1 MTGKNPVTCD
11 RLTRGQYHLIT
22 LYRSFV
28 LYKEMHGHNQFIK
41 TSRAGR
47 SRPAPTPTPTTRGQ
61 ASRGQASQGQT
72 RDQLAVSLNDG
83 FYERPA
89 GINPPRERY
98 LTDRLDI
105 LRQSLEAWQTNP
117 LARRIVELTSQYV
130 VGGGMAITSP
140 DPAANSFL
148 QTWWNHPLNNLD
160 IRCNEWCDELTRS
173 GELFLLLSTD
183 PAGMSYTRAI
193 PAAQIQSITHRAN
206 DVEQELEY
214 LEYPAP
220 GQMEGQRWSA
230 WQETP
235 DGCEVLPFQPVMR
248 HYAINRPV
256 GSQHGESDLAPLLR
270 WLARYSTWL
279 EDRVRLN
286 RYRQAFLYQVK
297 AAFNSEQERHD
308 RQTAL
313 NATAPNPGSILVTD
327 ESETWSVIQP
337 DLAAQDAGED
347 GLAVKRMI
355 AAGAGV
361 PLHFLA
367 EPEGATRTTAKS
379 SGGPTFRR
387 FEQRQR
393 FFLGMLRDLARIAL
407 IRRAQVQPGLDAHAA
422 IEIRGADIS
431 ARDNVELAQ
440 AARDAMTAFEKLHQ
454 QGLIGDAEL
463 LRVVYRFAGE
473 VVSAC
478 PRQGS

>member
-1 MTGKNPVTCD
+1 MNIIDFVRTGFKPFSGQVT
-11 RLTRGQYHLIT
+11 TQETEI
-22 LYRSFV
+22 
-28 LYKEMHGHNQFIK
+28 N
-41 TSRAGR
+41 GR
-47 SRPAPTPTPTTRGQ
+47 VSRPAPTPNELGQ
-61 ASRGQASQGQT
+61 VAREQFAI
-72 RDQLAVSLNDG
+72 SLNDG

-130 VGGGMAITSP
+130 VGGGFAITSP
-140 DPAANSFL
+140 DLQAHPFL
-148 QTWWNHPLNNLD
+148 QTWWNHTLNNLD
-160 IRCNEWCDELTRS
+160 IRCGEWCDELTRS
-173 GELFLLLSTD
+173 GELFILLSTD
-183 PAGMSYTRAI
+183 AAGMSYLRAI
-193 PAAQIQSITHRAN
+193 PAAQIQSITFRAN

-214 LEYPAP
+214 IEYPAP

-230 WQETP
+230 WQEGS
-235 DGCEVLPFQPVMR
+235 DGCEALPFQPVMR
-248 HYAINRPV
+248 HYSINRPV
-256 GSQHGESDLAPLLR
+256 GAQHGESDLAPLLR
-270 WLARYSTWL
+270 WLARYSAWL

-286 RYRQAFLYQVK
+286 RYRQAFIYQVK
-297 AAFNSEQERHD
+297 AAFNSEQERRD

-327 ESETWSVIQP
+327 ESESWSVIQP
-337 DLAAQDAGED
+337 NLDSQDAGED

-367 EPEGATRTTAKS
+367 EPEGATRTTAEFA
-379 SGGPTFRR
+379 GGPTFRR

-393 FFLGMLRDLARIAL
+393 FFIWMLRDLARIAL
-407 IRRAQVQPGLDAHAA
+407 LRRAQVEPSLDAHAP

-440 AARDAMTAFEKLHQ
+440 AALNATTAFERLHK
-454 QGLIGDAEL
+454 QGLISDAEL

-473 VVSAC
+473 VASPVPTHAE
-478 PRQGS
+478 P